1 MLALGD
7 GGPGAKGWIP
17 CSSSGLMKTTEDMA
31 ANGIDR
37 IGLITSGG
45 DCGGLNAVI
54 KGAALAARARGI
66 SAVVVPNGYAG
77 LYNLIEMQ
85 SLVELT
91 PSRLDAVQVGLAGSE
106 AGHSRV
112 HIGKIPDPEKYG
124 RIKAGLRR
132 HGVSALVISGGDDTG
147 SVIVDLDRQGIPCV
161 HAPKTMDLDLQPYSV
176 GADSTINRIAQFV
189 RDLRTTAVTHNRM
202 LVVEVFGRYAGHTA
216 FRGGVAGEADCIL
229 IPEIQVDFEVVY
241 RHARERYMRRIRT
254 SDVNAG
260 TYMIVV
266 AEGTRNESGEY
277 FTDAA
282 KKVDSFGNQRL
293 SGAGQY
299 VADRLEEMI
308 RQDDRI
314 KPFMIEQGMYV
325 ETLYEYPEIRVVN
338 PTHLVRCG
346 QTSAYD
352 VNFGM
357 QAGAAAVHLLI
368 HGQKGV
374 TVVDVRGSQIRYM
387 PTALAIRR
395 REVDLKQVQLFEQ
408 MGFCF
413 GRKPVDYCPHFT
425 ELDGDQPPP
434 RDF

>member
-1 MLALGD
+1 M
-7 GGPGAKGWIP
+7 
-17 CSSSGLMKTTEDMA
+17 TTER
-31 ANGIDR
+31 IDK

-54 KGAALAARARGI
+54 KGATSAARAKGI
-66 SAVVVPNGYAG
+66 LAVVIPNGYAG
-77 LYNLIEMQ
+77 LYNLVEIE
-85 SLVELT
+85 SLAELT
-91 PSRLDAVQVGLAGSE
+91 PSRVDAVQAGLAGSE

-112 HIGKIPDPEKYG
+112 KIADIPDPDKYD
-124 RIKAGLRR
+124 RIKKGLQR
-132 HGVSALVISGGDDTG
+132 HGIHGLVISGGDDTG
-147 SVIVDLDRQGIPCV
+147 SVIVDLDRRGVRCV

-176 GADSTINRIAQFV
+176 GADSTVNRIAQFV

-202 LVVEVFGRYAGHTA
+202 LVVEVFGRNTGHTA

-229 IPEIQVDFEVVY
+229 IPEIEVDFEVVY
-241 RHARERYMRRIRT
+241 RHACERFTRRIRA

-266 AEGTRNESGEY
+266 AEGTKNEQGEY
-277 FTDAA
+277 FSDASRRT
-282 KKVDSFGNQRL
+282 DSFGHQRL

-308 RQDDRI
+308 KADDQI
-314 KPFMIEQGMYV
+314 KQFMQEQGMYV
-325 ETLYEYPEIRVVN
+325 KKLYEYPEIRVVN

-357 QAGAAAVHLLI
+357 QAGAAAVHLLTE
-368 HGQKGV
+368 GMKGV
-374 TVVDVRGSQIRYM
+374 TVVDVRGSNITYM

-395 REVDLKQVQLFEQ
+395 RKVDLEQVRLFEQ
-408 MGFCF
+408 VGFCF
-413 GRKPVDYCPHFT
+413 GREPPGYNPRFT
-425 ELDGDQPPP
+425 ELPEGETPT
-434 RDF
+434 RHL

>member
-1 MLALGD
+1 M
-7 GGPGAKGWIP
+7 
-17 CSSSGLMKTTEDMA
+17 TTERLK
-31 ANGIDR
+31 R

-54 KGAALAARARGI
+54 KGATLAARAQGM
-66 SAVVVPNGYAG
+66 SAVVIPNGYAG
-77 LYNLIEMQ
+77 LYNLVEMQ

-91 PSRLDAVQVGLAGSE
+91 PIRIDAVQAGLAGSE

-112 HIGKIPDPEKYG
+112 KISQIPDPQKYD
-124 RIKAGLRR
+124 RIKRGLQR
-132 HGVSALVISGGDDTG
+132 HGIFGLVISGGDDTG
-147 SVIVDLDRQGIPCV
+147 SVIVDLDGQGVPCV

-216 FRGGVAGEADCIL
+216 FRGGVAAEADCIL
-229 IPEIQVDFEVVY
+229 IPEIRVDFQVVY
-241 RHARERYMRRIRT
+241 RHACERFVRRIRT

-260 TYMIVV
+260 TYIIVV
-266 AEGTRNESGEY
+266 AEGTKNESGEY
-277 FTDAA
+277 LTDSS
-282 KKVDSFGNQRL
+282 KRPDSFGHQRL
-293 SGAGQY
+293 GGAGQY
-299 VADRLEEMI
+299 VADRLEKMISQDDQI
-308 RQDDRI
+308 RQ
-314 KPFMIEQGMYV
+314 FMKEQGMYV
-325 ETLYEYPEIRVVN
+325 EGLYQHPEIRVIS

-357 QAGAAAVHLLI
+357 QAGAAAVHLLA
-368 HGQKGV
+368 GGKRGV
-374 TVVDVRGSQIRYM
+374 TVVDVRGSDISYM

-395 REVDLKQVQLFEQ
+395 REVDLGQVLLFEQ

-413 GRKPVDYCPHFT
+413 GRNPPDYRPRFA
-425 ELDGDQPPP
+425 ELNGGDPPP
-434 RDF
+434 RHL